1 MNENEVIY
9 LMMVLALVGG
19 ALGAKTANAAPW
31 KGAIVAAV
39 AMAVTGGSAII
50 LSVDNLLLTL
60 LCSLVVSA
68 IIGSILGL
76 TSRQTTQV
84 ILGQILVG
92 FIGAAILGGMGG
104 S

>member
-39 AMAVTGGSAII
+39 AMVVTGGSAII

-60 LCSLVVSA
+60 LCSLVVSV
-68 IIGSILGL
+68 IIASILGL

-92 FIGAAILGGMGG
+92 FIGAAILGGIGG